1 MNKNYEKIL
10 VHGYQIFRIKQDEI
24 TPQTQLIRR
33 NTIQLSG
40 KFKKILYF
48 SSRDI
53 SLGCKT

>member
-1 MNKNYEKIL
+1 MNNNYEKII

-24 TPQTQLIRR
+24 TLQTQLIRR

-40 KFKKILYF
+40 KFKKILSF